1 PFPTPPTIE
10 CVKDLHGSS
19 GRAPVSLPLEGTD
32 SRAAKRTPHCNRAE
46 TQDALARLA
55 GRGPNR
61 QCRRCGL
68 LSSPLPHCAHLSC
81 IFGESPERSRRCA
94 AGCKHNSTERPIGSP
109 GSPLATDMG
118 MTARTILI
126 VDDDEDLRDALVE

>member
-1 PFPTPPTIE
+1 MQEDGAAAPLPPLADVPVEHDADIVQPVLPPHSFMTRPVWQTDQPVVVAVARCIAPPVLHAAGAHAQIRAPFPTPPTIE

-61 QCRRCGL
+61 QCR
-68 LSSPLPHCAHLSC
+68 
-81 IFGESPERSRRCA
+81 
-94 AGCKHNSTERPIGSP
+94 
-109 GSPLATDMG
+109 
-118 MTARTILI
+118 
-126 VDDDEDLRDALVE
+126 